1 MSAAGEKGLYPLGD
15 TDYAVA
21 PGETLQELLEE
32 RGMSQ
37 RELARRTGL
46 SPKHVNKLMHGL
58 VPLSADVAVRLERV
72 TGAPARFW
80 NQREANYRSDL
91 ERIRSKRHL
100 SADVMW
106 MRDFPVTELVKRDM
120 LPAEPSDKVSRLEQ
134 LLAFFGVASVDT
146 WDDVYADLSC
156 AFRTTKA
163 FEAKP
168 KTLAAWLRLGEIAA
182 RDVYCETY
190 DRKRLEAALP
200 SLRELTLQDEEV
212 FREGMRDICAACGV
226 AVVFVP
232 ELPGSRASGVAR
244 WLTPA
249 KALIQLSF
257 RYRTDDHLW
266 FTFFHELGHV
276 LRHGKTDVWIE
287 ATSSPDNPRETEAD
301 TFARD
306 ILIPRGDARELP
318 ALKTV
323 DDVRRF
329 AERIGI
335 APGIVV
341 GRLQHDN
348 HWPHSQGN
356 QLKRQL
362 SLSPAVDLSQQ
373 LHRDSPQGRAH
384 WPRRGSDWL
393 GPGLV
398 QHSPGGA
405 AARRCAAR

>member
-398 QHSPGGA
+398 QHSPEGA